1 MSSENSKTVLI
12 LLSDKRSG
20 STLMQR
26 ELLQHPLIQTVKYS
40 PHAYL
45 ETHFWTKSA
54 KILSDSQHSKFEN
67 GIPKTNEKRILSS
80 YGNRKN
86 AEVLLKELLI
96 KNDIRI
102 SDIENNLE
110 ELIFKG
116 WDRLCD
122 KYADTAFFE
131 KSPQILASPRALELL
146 LKWIR
151 QTTYEVKIL
160 VLVRNP
166 LSIMYSAQK
175 LFYTD
180 PVKRQVGWMELMGNL
195 SNFLKEINS
204 DHWKLIRYE
213 DLIEQPEI
221 QFESICNWLRIS
233 CNTELGKLSHRDS
246 IEKWKSDKFFDF
258 KLNEEATALA
268 NKYGYSI
275 QELEND
281 NKLREPLWARF
292 KRNLIGK
299 IAINIHRFLNR
310 IVKPLKIKMVQS
322 WRIK

>member
-1 MSSENSKTVLI
+1 MINETSKTVLI

-20 STLMQR
+20 STLMQK
-26 ELLQHPLIQTVKYS
+26 ELLQHPQIQTVKYS
-40 PHAYL
+40 PHTYL

-54 KILSDSQHSKFEN
+54 RILSDSQYSKFEN
-67 GIPKTNEKRILSS
+67 SIPKTNEKRILSS

-96 KNDIRI
+96 KNDVRI
-102 SDIENNLE
+102 SDIEKNLE

-122 KYADTAFFE
+122 NLTETVFFE

-146 LKWIR
+146 LDWIR
-151 QTTYEVKIL
+151 HTKYNVKIL

-195 SNFLKEINS
+195 SNFLKELNS
-204 DHWKLIRYE
+204 DQWISIRYE
-213 DLIEQPEI
+213 DLIQQPEI
-221 QFESICNWLRIS
+221 QFESICNWLKIS
-233 CNTELGKLSHRDS
+233 CISELGKLSHRDS
-246 IEKWKSDKFFDF
+246 MEKWKSDKFFDF
-258 KLNEEATALA
+258 QLNEEAKAVAL
-268 NKYGYSI
+268 KFGYSLG
-275 QELEND
+275 ELQND
-281 NKLREPLWARF
+281 NKLREPLWTRY
-292 KRNLIGK
+292 KRILKGK

-310 IVKPLKIKMVQS
+310 IVKPLKIKMLQL
-322 WRIK
+322 WRLK

>member
-1 MSSENSKTVLI
+1 MNNENSKTVLI

-20 STLMQR
+20 STLIQR

-54 KILSDSQHSKFEN
+54 KSLSGVQNRKFEN
-67 GIPKTNEKRILSS
+67 RSYKINENRILSS
-80 YGNRKN
+80 YGSRKN

-96 KNDIRI
+96 QNDVAI
-102 SDIENNLE
+102 SDIDNDLE
-110 ELIFKG
+110 DLIFKG

-122 KYADTAFFE
+122 KYADTVFFE
-131 KSPQILASPRALELL
+131 KSPQILASPSALELL

-151 QTTYEVKIL
+151 QTKYEVKIL

-180 PVKRQVGWMELMGNL
+180 PVKRQVGWIELMENL
-195 SNFLKEINS
+195 SNFLKELNS
-204 DHWKLIRYE
+204 DQWKSIRYE
-213 DLIEQPEI
+213 DLIQEPEV
-221 QFESICNWLRIS
+221 QFKSICNWLRINYIS
-233 CNTELGKLSHRDS
+233 ELGKLSHRES
-246 IEKWKSDKFFDF
+246 MEKWKSDKFFDF
-258 KLNEEATALA
+258 QLNEEATALA
-268 NKYGYSI
+268 IKYGYSI

-281 NKLREPLWARF
+281 NKLREPLWARY
-292 KRNLIGK
+292 KRNLKGK

-310 IVKPLKIKMVQS
+310 IVKPLRIKMVQL

>member
-1 MSSENSKTVLI
+1 MNNETSKTVLI

-26 ELLQHPLIQTVKYS
+26 ELLQHPLIKTVNYS

-54 KILSDSQHSKFEN
+54 KLLNDRLNWKFVN
-67 GIPKTNEKRILSS
+67 VSPKTHEKRILSS
-80 YGNRKN
+80 YGSRKN
-86 AEVLLKELLI
+86 AEVLLKEMLI
-96 KNDIRI
+96 KNEVEIA
-102 SDIENNLE
+102 DIEQNQE

-122 KYADTAFFE
+122 KYADTVFFE

-151 QTTYEVKIL
+151 QTNYDVKIL

-180 PVKRQVGWMELMGNL
+180 PVKRQNGWVELMGNL
-195 SNFLKEINS
+195 SNFLDELNS
-204 DHWKLIRYE
+204 DQWKLIRYE
-213 DLIEQPEI
+213 DLIQQPEI
-221 QFESICNWLRIS
+221 QFEGICNWLSIS
-233 CNTELGKLSHRDS
+233 GISEFGKLSHRDS
-246 IEKWKSDKFFDF
+246 MEKWKSDKFFDF
-258 KLNEEATALA
+258 QLNEEAMDLA
-268 NKYGYSI
+268 IKYGYSI
-275 QELEND
+275 QELQNE
-281 NKLREPLWARF
+281 NKLREPLWTRY
-292 KRNLIGK
+292 KRNLKGK
-299 IAINIHRFLNR
+299 IAISIHRFLNR
-310 IVKPLKIKMVQS
+310 IVKPLKIKMIQL